1 MHTFEKE
8 TQINIQYLQR
18 ELCKIFTHSNVPTPP
33 CCCCVLLG
41 LLSQPAAAT
50 TVATKTNVDRML
62 WTSTRARLLDVN
74 RAMSDVLR
82 FTDERRTQHHWQPP
96 ISAYTVRRSQGSA
109 YTKSACGRNPLP
121 LFQAEK
127 KAFFKTYPIRI
138 ACGQA
143 YTVTVSWGARS
154 RLYVCMHRIQGWAR
168 TRCTSVDET
177 SSVFLKW
184 YNRKTILP
192 SSNT

>member
-50 TVATKTNVDRML
+50 TVATKTNVDRMS

-82 FTDERRTQHHWQPP
+82 FTDERRT
-96 ISAYTVRRSQGSA
+96 
-109 YTKSACGRNPLP
+109 
-121 LFQAEK
+121 
-127 KAFFKTYPIRI
+127 
-138 ACGQA
+138 
-143 YTVTVSWGARS
+143 
-154 RLYVCMHRIQGWAR
+154 
-168 TRCTSVDET
+168 
-177 SSVFLKW
+177 
-184 YNRKTILP
+184 
-192 SSNT
+192 